1 MALDVIYSRNIG
13 LLDGASADRILALL
27 RRLGFGLFANELL
40 HLDADHQPVV
50 LKGLEEFRE
59 HLGGPLTLTL
69 LKGIGQGVEVHE
81 MILPKMLDALHELQ
95 QRDARQ
101 PHQILR
107 AQG

>member
-1 MALDVIYSRNIG
+1 
-13 LLDGASADRILALL
+13 L
-27 RRLGFGLFANELL
+27 RRLGFKLFADELL

-81 MILPKMLDALHELQ
+81 IVPPKMVDALHELQ
-95 QRDARQ
+95 QREEEENRK
-101 PHQILR
+101 LR